1 MSVLS
6 FGSEKIDITAVGD
19 VMDERGWHLDRQND
33 PGALHMMVSP
43 AHAKVADAFLAD
55 LREATAHHGTSKGI
69 EARYS

>member
-1 MSVLS
+1 MS
-6 FGSEKIDITAVGD
+6 FGSEKIDIAAVGD

-33 PGALHMMVSP
+33 PSALHMMVSP

-55 LREATAHHGTSKGI
+55 LREAVARHGTSKGV